1 MKNLIVASEY
11 RKLKLLQMLFN
22 APQNYQK
29 KQLASLLHC
38 SIKTLE
44 SDIESLQGLID
55 KDIAYVYENEARYI
69 MLDVGE
75 HVNFAYLYALIISNS
90 HLYLLADDTL
100 RSAEMNL
107 SEWAEQNYSSVPTMY
122 RRIRQIDD
130 YLSECN
136 LVLETQPLAIKG
148 PEVNLRFFYYH
159 IYSKAYPY
167 TEWQFPDIPYET
179 LNQFIIQ
186 IEAFYHIRFSLSSRI
201 KYAISLAVALTRI
214 KQDSAFISKKHY
226 LDCWDNITADQ
237 PDGATIDYT
246 LLEDII
252 GCPLSKDER
261 FFTII
266 MASWSHFTHTSSY
279 FSKARAK
286 HGPNVY
292 APNHML
298 ASELTGILNQHHT
311 PNTELA
317 ITETIDFLF
326 RFTFLDKMNFL
337 PDIPRPQ
344 NSPEEIQ
351 LRDQIRKILT
361 KYETHTDFR
370 YIRSNKPLIIN
381 HLVDIYSILM
391 KQTPPYDTL
400 HIKVISEN
408 GHLWEEYL
416 RSEIK
421 KKYSK
426 DQVRLCHD
434 TISHQPKPH
443 IDLIISDFPFY
454 EQPDIEADGLLWNIP
469 PSPTDFAQL
478 DMVLERQKVY

>member
-1 MKNLIVASEY
+1 
-11 RKLKLLQMLFN
+11 
-22 APQNYQK
+22 
-29 KQLASLLHC
+29 
-38 SIKTLE
+38 
-44 SDIESLQGLID
+44 
-55 KDIAYVYENEARYI
+55 
-69 MLDVGE
+69 
-75 HVNFAYLYALIISNS
+75 
-90 HLYLLADDTL
+90 
-100 RSAEMNL
+100 
-107 SEWAEQNYSSVPTMY
+107 
-122 RRIRQIDD
+122 
-130 YLSECN
+130 
-136 LVLETQPLAIKG
+136 
-148 PEVNLRFFYYH
+148 
-159 IYSKAYPY
+159 
-167 TEWQFPDIPYET
+167 
-179 LNQFIIQ
+179 
-186 IEAFYHIRFSLSSRI
+186 
-201 KYAISLAVALTRI
+201 
-214 KQDSAFISKKHY
+214 
-226 LDCWDNITADQ
+226 
-237 PDGATIDYT
+237 
-246 LLEDII
+246 
-252 GCPLSKDER
+252 
-261 FFTII
+261 
-266 MASWSHFTHTSSY
+266 
-279 FSKARAK
+279 
-286 HGPNVY
+286 
-292 APNHML
+292 ML